1 MTERAGGRPDRYK
14 EMADRLRPF
23 VMARENECPAW
34 AKLVL
39 LLNGWMNPWS
49 AVNELERLSFRNR
62 EKKRRPSNAR

>member
-1 MTERAGGRPDRYK
+1 MNERTGKRPDRYK

-34 AKLVL
+34 AKFVL
-39 LLNGWMNPWS
+39 LLNGWMNPWA

-62 EKKRRPSNAR
+62 KRRTSDAR